1 MTVEADHLVLTADST
16 ASKTPAMASALMGRS
31 PDDLRRVCEDIAA
44 EAATLVRSSRSG
56 AGSRVGVTET
66 KSSAVDPVTE
76 IDRASEALIRERISA
91 HVSVTGASDVI
102 LGEEEGGEILDGRV
116 TWVVDPVDGTVN
128 LIYGIP
134 ASAVSIA
141 ATVDGVPV
149 AGAVADIARH
159 RVVSACVGEP
169 ARISWTRGDRDD
181 QLLQRWSTEDPADFS
196 RALIGTGFSYR
207 AENRAAQAELLGELL
222 PQIRDIRRIG
232 SAALDLCAVAAGRI
246 DGYFEHG
253 LGPWDHAAGALI
265 AARSGAVVHMPRLS
279 AGYGD
284 GIPVVA
290 AAPSVVG
297 DLAGVVVGTHI
308 PEGPKS

>member
-1 MTVEADHLVLTADST
+1 
-16 ASKTPAMASALMGRS
+16 MASALMGRS
-31 PDDLRRVCEDIAA
+31 PDDLRRVCEDIAV
-44 EAATLVRSSRSG
+44 EAANLVRSYRSG

-76 IDRASEALIRERISA
+76 IDRASEALIRERIRA

-159 RVVSACVGEP
+159 RVVSACAGGP

-181 QLLQRWSTEDPADFS
+181 QLLPRWGAEDPADFS

-308 PEGPKS
+308 PEGQKS

>member
-1 MTVEADHLVLTADST
+1 MSE
-16 ASKTPAMASALMGRS
+16 GR
-31 PDDLRRVCEDIAA
+31 R
-44 EAATLVRSSRSG
+44 G
-56 AGSRVGVTET
+56 
-66 KSSAVDPVTE
+66 
-76 IDRASEALIRERISA
+76 
-91 HVSVTGASDVI
+91 
-102 LGEEEGGEILDGRV
+102 
-116 TWVVDPVDGTVN
+116 
-128 LIYGIP
+128 
-134 ASAVSIA
+134 
-141 ATVDGVPV
+141 
-149 AGAVADIARH
+149 
-159 RVVSACVGEP
+159 
-169 ARISWTRGDRDD
+169 RGDRDD
-181 QLLQRWSTEDPADFS
+181 QLLPRWGAEDPADFS